1 MGHEQSWRSSEIE
14 AVLKSCL
21 GTYAQW
27 QREANGDVPSKKE
40 LEMSYPVLTSRNAQI
55 VAHLKATM
63 TDSLILAESLLL
75 SDHDAGLTHLQ
86 VYKFYSG
93 QTLHTFLNKQI
104 PEGWKWRESD
114 QAMYEQ
120 CWEALVDG
128 IQDKIVGFTATTTTT
143 TNVPDDGERVM
154 DEGIVETPEREVGK
168 KRKKNKSKGKGGGDK
183 TAKPSGGG
191 GGRFDLLSGLDG

>member
-1 MGHEQSWRSSEIE
+1 VGHEQSWRSSEIE

-40 LEMSYPVLTSRNAQI
+40 LEMSYPLLSSRNAQI
-55 VAHLKATM
+55 CSHLKATM

-75 SDHDAGLTHLQ
+75 SDHDEGLTHLQ

-104 PEGWKWRESD
+104 LEGWKWRESD

-128 IQDKIVGFTATTTTT
+128 IQDKIVGFTPTAHTT
-143 TNVPDDGERVM
+143 TNLDGGEGVANEQVVEVPEK
-154 DEGIVETPEREVGK
+154 EVGK
-168 KRKKNKSKGKGGGDK
+168 KRKKIKSKGKGGGGK
-183 TAKPSGGG
+183 TPKPSGGG
-191 GGRFDLLSGLDG
+191 GGRFDLLSGLNG